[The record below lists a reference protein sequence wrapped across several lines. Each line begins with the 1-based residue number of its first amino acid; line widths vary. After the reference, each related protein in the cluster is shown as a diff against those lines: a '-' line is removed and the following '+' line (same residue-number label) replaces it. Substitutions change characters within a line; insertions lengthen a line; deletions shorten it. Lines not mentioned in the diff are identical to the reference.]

1 MCMHVQG
8 VAPGSPPGFEL
19 FSESGKTEWKQSRAE
34 TDTRWGEEH
43 CLVWALRQILG
54 PRLRQEDEASFLSL
68 LRDVFPQA
76 AGTQLR
82 MEKKEKEAPLEVTI
96 REVMKE
102 DRLMFI
108 EHLQQKVSLLVFSQF
123 SSSLSSSSSSL

>member
-1 MCMHVQG
+1 MCVRIQG
-8 VAPGSPPGFEL
+8 VAPGSPHGLEP
-19 FSESGKTEWKQSRAE
+19 FSESGKMEWKQSRAE
-34 TDTRWGEEH
+34 TDSRWGEEH

-68 LRDVFPQA
+68 LRDIFPQA
-76 AGTQLR
+76 ASAQLR
-82 MEKKEKEAPLEVTI
+82 MEKKEKEAPLELTI

-108 EHLQQKVSLLVFSQF
+108 EHLQQKVGLLVFSRF
-123 SSSLSSSSSSL
+123 SSSLSSSWSSL

>member
-1 MCMHVQG
+1 M
-8 VAPGSPPGFEL
+8 
-19 FSESGKTEWKQSRAE
+19 
-34 TDTRWGEEH
+34 
-43 CLVWALRQILG
+43 WALRQILG
-54 PRLRQEDEASFLSL
+54 PRLRQEDEAGFLSL

-108 EHLQQKVSLLVFSQF
+108 EHLQQKVGLLVFSWF